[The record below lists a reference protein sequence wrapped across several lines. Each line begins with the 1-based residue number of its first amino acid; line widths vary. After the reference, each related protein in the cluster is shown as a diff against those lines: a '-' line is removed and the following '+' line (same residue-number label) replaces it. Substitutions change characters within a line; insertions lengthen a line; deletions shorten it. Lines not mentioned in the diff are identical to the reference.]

1 MGRARELSLSTAG
14 TLLLVLG
21 CAGGLGRSPDPGGEE
36 MAKLRRQIV
45 ELQRQARVDEVE
57 IARLKEEIAALEE
70 RLARGRG
77 APASEA
83 VADTVAPPPED
94 LEAEGSIG
102 LDPIEET
109 ELEESDAPPVA
120 APPPAEPPPAE
131 LPPAEP
137 PPAEPPPAE
146 PPPAEPPA
154 PATEEA
160 LSLYDEGYT
169 LFHQKRYGEAEQRF
183 RRYLK
188 LYPETELADNAQ
200 FWIGESHYARGA
212 FAAALEAFTATVER
226 YPRGNKVADALLKAG
241 KCLEELGRQE
251 EARQTYH
258 EITDRFPSSSAA
270 AAARERLEALP

>member
-1 MGRARELSLSTAG
+1 MERARKLSLSTAG

-21 CAGGLGRSPDPGGEE
+21 CAGGAARSPGPDVGE
-36 MAKLRRQIV
+36 LRRQIV

-57 IARLKEEIAALEE
+57 IARLREEIAALEKDLL
-70 RLARGRG
+70 R
-77 APASEA
+77 ASEA
-83 VADTVAPPPED
+83 APGGTAVRDATDRPAVADAAPPED
-94 LEAEGSIG
+94 LEAGDPIG
-102 LDPIEET
+102 LGSPIEET
-109 ELEESDAPPVA
+109 ELEESDAPPA
-120 APPPAEPPPAE
+120 ATPPPAEPPPAE
-131 LPPAEP
+131 EVPPA
-137 PPAEPPPAE
+137 
-146 PPPAEPPA
+146 
-154 PATEEA
+154 ATEEA
-160 LSLYDEGYT
+160 LGLYDEGYT
-169 LFHQKRYGEAEQRF
+169 LFHQKRYDEAEERF
-183 RRYLK
+183 RRYLT